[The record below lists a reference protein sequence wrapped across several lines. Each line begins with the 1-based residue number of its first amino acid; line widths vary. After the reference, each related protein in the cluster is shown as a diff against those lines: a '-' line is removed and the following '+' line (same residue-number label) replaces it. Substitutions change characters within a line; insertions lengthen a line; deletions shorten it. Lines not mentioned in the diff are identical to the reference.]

1 MEKILD
7 TLNTAL
13 EAIEDNGKR
22 TDELSGVPSGFVSL
36 DKITSGWEKSD
47 LIVIASRPS
56 MGKTA
61 FTLSVARN
69 TSVSFKIPTLF
80 ISLEMSGVQ
89 IANKLMCMESELSLE
104 KIRTGQ
110 LAYHEWCQLD
120 AKIKNIQHATLFLQT
135 KLFELSAIK
144 KECQEFK
151 SQHNDGLIIIDNL
164 QQIINSEKQ
173 YVTREHELG
182 DIVRELKRLA
192 MDLELPI
199 IITASLN
206 RALEMRGG
214 DMRPRLSDLKDTGE
228 IENIADSVIFVYRPE
243 YYGIQQDEEGN
254 STMGLGQ
261 LIVAKN
267 RYGDTCDVNLRFRK
281 EFGRFEEWDSMGLA
295 ELPWLEENI
304 TTISSSMNGSI
315 EAPF

>member
-13 EAIEDNGKR
+13 KAIEDNGKR

-89 IANKLMCMESELSLE
+89 IANKLICMESELPLE
-104 KIRTGQ
+104 KIRIG
-110 LAYHEWCQLD
+110 LLEDYEWCILD
-120 AKIKNIQHATLFLQT
+120 AKIKNIQDATLFLQT

-164 QQIINSEKQ
+164 QQIINSERQ

-192 MDLELPI
+192 IELELPI

-206 RALEMRGG
+206 RALEMRRG

-228 IENIADSVIFVYRPE
+228 IENIADYVIFIHRPE
-243 YYGIQQDEEGN
+243 YYGIIQDEDGN
-254 STMGLGQ
+254 STRELAT
-261 LIVAKN
+261 LIIAKS
-267 RYGDTCDVNLRFRK
+267 RYDVTCDVNMRFRS
-281 EFGRFEEWDSMGLA
+281 EFGRFEEWDLFTS
-295 ELPWLEENI
+295 ELLSSFE
-304 TTISSSMNGSI
+304 SSMNSEMGLNNDSH
-315 EAPF
+315 F